1 MKREHRFTLVRSQN
15 ENNLSLHLMVSKND
29 LFIISKNSGVLF
41 SIPNPIGI
49 NVFSKNDLPT
59 QILVFL
65 RIIYLSLWF
74 VVQIV
79 TTTNFAK

>member
-15 ENNLSLHLMVSKND
+15 ENNLSLHLTISKND

-41 SIPNPIGI
+41 SIPNPVGI
-49 NVFSKNDLPT
+49 DVFSKNVLHT
-59 QILVFL
+59 QILVFF
-65 RIIYLSLWF
+65 RIIFLSLWF

-79 TTTNFAK
+79 IATNFAK